1 MILTPDEIKGRILL
15 LSQKHKSTGDELDDF
30 TESELIEQEAE
41 RLIVDYCV
49 NKGYLINGFP
59 TEKKLL
65 PIEELEEDYFCRE
78 RYQLYLDTLS
88 TKYDDVAEL
97 TWHYVSCFWEEQYDN
112 KEDYVQSLIDTL
124 GLFYDVKL

>member
-1 MILTPDEIKGRILL
+1 MILTPDEIKDRIGLL
-15 LSQKHKSTGDELDDF
+15 AIKHKATGDELEDF

-41 RLIVDYCV
+41 HLIVDYCV
-49 NKGYLINGFP
+49 HKGYLVNGFP
-59 TEKKLL
+59 SEKKLL

-88 TKYDDVAEL
+88 TMYDDVAEL
-97 TWHYVSCFWEEQYDN
+97 TWHYVSCFWKEQYDN
-112 KEDYVQSLIDTL
+112 KVEYVQSLKDTL